1 MLPIILIIYYS
12 SLVVV
17 PAGIEAPAN
26 VRLLDW
32 IPQNDLLGHP
42 KTRAFVSHMGVNGA
56 NEAAFHAVPLVA
68 ACLMSDS
75 YQNTLRFV
83 EKAKMAKFIDV
94 RNANST
100 IWKNTLDEVI
110 NNPR

>member
-1 MLPIILIIYYS
+1 M
-12 SLVVV
+12 
-17 PAGIEAPAN
+17 EAPPN
-26 VRLLDW
+26 VRILDW

-42 KTRAFVSHMGVNGA
+42 KTRAFVSHMGNNGA

-75 YQNTLRFV
+75 YQNTVRFA

-94 RNANST
+94 RNSNSS
-100 IWKNTLDEVI
+100 IWKKTLEEVI
-110 NNPR
+110 GNPR